1 MQSTGR
7 RTSKPGAG
15 YSKPIKPARLRTACT
30 ECHLAKLK
38 CSGESDGCARCAKLG
53 LRCQYEISMVGRAS
67 PKQRPP
73 RPKQRAGTARIPS
86 SLSSTSYTWAQGFA
100 DLPQV
105 DDSFDW
111 VNQSMANA
119 LNPSN
124 HSIDAS
130 GTNSMPLSLFQL
142 SASVAPSDAESM
154 AVGGSAANEE
164 TGFNFGHQNSNS
176 YTNQQQL
183 ESQNIAHGNLV
194 LPSAPASEDLMR
206 AGFHVTIAVPEYYRD
221 EAAVAPYPH
230 ATALMNMIDELETC
244 VQLASAPIDQILSMN
259 RGVLSRLPSIIDMDG
274 FKVCHSCPTLL
285 TTVMDLVVAL
295 YDMVVSTIH
304 SPANT
309 TADMEYIESSGG
321 NSTLP
326 SGNDALDT
334 TAPSTT
340 TIFPPPDS
348 NGSGSQALPAFSFG
362 CLELEAEEQAMFR
375 NQILQLDLNK
385 CVKVIQACAQVAKRK
400 FELATISGGKERSH
414 SGMKGDYS
422 HKTQELQKQWYS
434 DVERR
439 TNTLLE
445 VLRASVAGT
454 RL

>member
-1 MQSTGR
+1 
-7 RTSKPGAG
+7 
-15 YSKPIKPARLRTACT
+15 
-30 ECHLAKLK
+30 
-38 CSGESDGCARCAKLG
+38 
-53 LRCQYEISMVGRAS
+53 MVGRAS

-73 RPKQRAGTARIPS
+73 RPKQRAATARIPS
-86 SLSSTSYTWAQGFA
+86 TLSSTSYTWAQGFA

-111 VNQSMANA
+111 VSQSMTNP

-124 HSIDAS
+124 HSIDSS
-130 GTNSMPLSLFQL
+130 GTDIMPFSLFQL
-142 SASVAPSDAESM
+142 STSVAPSDAESM

-164 TGFNFGHQNSNS
+164 SGFNFGPHSTDNFA
-176 YTNQQQL
+176 TQQQL
-183 ESQNIAHGNLV
+183 GAQNTAHGDLV
-194 LPSAPASEDLMR
+194 LPPAPASEDLMR
-206 AGFHVTIAVPEYYRD
+206 AGFHVTNPVPEYYRD
-221 EAAVAPYPH
+221 KVAIALYPH
-230 ATALMNMIDELETC
+230 ATALMNMIEELEAC

-304 SPANT
+304 SPAKT
-309 TADMEYIESSGG
+309 SPDTEYIESSGG
-321 NSTLP
+321 NSTL
-326 SGNDALDT
+326 SNGNETLDT
-334 TAPSTT
+334 AVPSTT
-340 TIFPPPDS
+340 AIFPTSDS
-348 NGSGSQALPAFSFG
+348 NGVGRQTLPAFSFG

-400 FELATISGGKERSH
+400 FELAAISGGQVHSH
-414 SGMKGDYS
+414 SGAREEYGQN
-422 HKTQELQKQWYS
+422 TQELQKQWYS
-434 DVERR
+434 DVEKK

-445 VLRASVAGT
+445 VLRTTVTGT
-454 RL
+454 SLS